1 MKPPMLEPRT
11 QTLSASTPSISARN
25 RAILPTSESAS
36 GLIGSSASAVPP
48 LVVGQAAQPLA
59 AQARPK
65 SPWFSLRDPAPW
77 RITIARQGGGDSGSQ
92 SM

>member
-11 QTLSASTPSISARN
+11 QTLSASTPWTPARK
-25 RAILPTSESAS
+25 RAILPTSPSAA
-36 GLIGSSASAVPP
+36 GLIPASDSPWPRWSKAS
-48 LVVGQAAQPLA
+48 AAQPLA

-77 RITIARQGGGDSGSQ
+77 TITIAGHGGGDSGSQ
-92 SM
+92 SR